1 LKLVKLNSI
10 ILDPRCKPFTII
22 SNLIIVRYQ
31 SSMMLFCQ
39 HNYKDQKPNS
49 MLI

>member
-1 LKLVKLNSI
+1 
-10 ILDPRCKPFTII
+10 
-22 SNLIIVRYQ
+22 
-31 SSMMLFCQ
+31 MLFCQ